1 MDADRPSIL
10 SPRLVVG
17 LTILAFGA
25 ILLLDNLGTI
35 DGQPLLDWLLP
46 VALLALAGACFL
58 QGRRCFGWGLVWGAV
73 GALLVA
79 NRLGAEFDLHS
90 GKLIAPAV
98 LILLGVVLVRRSLG
112 GPAAPRGGLVDAG
125 STVDT
130 FAALGGNEIKSA
142 SQEFRGGN
150 AAAFMGG
157 CKIDLRQARTV
168 KPGAVLDVL
177 AFWGG
182 VEIAV
187 PPDWKV
193 NGRVVPLLGAYE
205 DKTHP
210 TPGEA
215 AGELTIRG
223 FAVMGG
229 VDVTN

>member
-1 MDADRPSIL
+1 MDADHRSIL

-17 LTILAFGA
+17 LAILAFGA
-25 ILLLDNLGTI
+25 ILLLDNLNLVEGR
-35 DGQPLLDWLLP
+35 LYLDWLLP
-46 VALLALAGACFL
+46 VAVLALSASCLL
-58 QGRRCFGWGLVWGAV
+58 QGRRCLGWALVWGVV
-73 GALLVA
+73 GVLLVA
-79 NRLGAEFDLHS
+79 NRLGAEIDLHV
-90 GKLIAPAV
+90 GRLLGPAI

-112 GPAAPRGGLVDAG
+112 RSSLSDGVVDSG

-130 FAALGGNEIKSA
+130 FAALAGNEVKSA

-182 VEIAV
+182 IEIAV
-187 PPDWKV
+187 PPDWRV

-210 TPGEA
+210 VPGEA
-215 AGELTIRG
+215 GGELTIRG

>member
-177 AFWGG
+177 AFW
-182 VEIAV
+182 EESRS
-187 PPDWKV
+187 PC
-193 NGRVVPLLGAYE
+193 
-205 DKTHP
+205 HP
-210 TPGEA
+210 TGRSTA
-215 AGELTIRG
+215 ASCRCSVPMRTRPTRPRG
-223 FAVMGG
+223 RPQASSPSAVSR
-229 VDVTN
+229 